1 MLKPVLGLYI
11 HLVHFV
17 HNGKLDWWSNGAGNY
32 RQQATPS
39 RQPCRWKGSLTYEL
53 LLELLLLEL
62 LLLELLLLELLPAE
76 LELEPLLGLPLK
88 SNGM

>member
-62 LLLELLLLELLPAE
+62 LPAE